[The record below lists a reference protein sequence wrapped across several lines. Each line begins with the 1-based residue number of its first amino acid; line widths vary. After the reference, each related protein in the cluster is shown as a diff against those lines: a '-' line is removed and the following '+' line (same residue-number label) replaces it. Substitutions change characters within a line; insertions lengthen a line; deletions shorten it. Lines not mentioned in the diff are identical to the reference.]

1 MHVTRDNRRVT
12 FDIEESSMTPIISS
26 HLMTNIFTRRS
37 FLAGSVLLGVH
48 AAFGMQQP
56 PASAGAADPKMI
68 EDLVAAYR
76 ILAQQG
82 VLDGFGHVSAR
93 HNRSANR
100 FIMARSL
107 APELVTAADLI
118 EFDLDGNAVD
128 AKGRALYSERF
139 IHAEIYRA
147 RSDVRSVVHN
157 HAPSLIP
164 FGVTTVPLRPMYHM
178 ASFIGN
184 GVPVFDIRKSFG
196 MTDMLVSDSAKGR
209 ALAQALG
216 DKTCVLMRGHG
227 VAVVGSSIQYAVGRS
242 IYLELNA
249 RIQAQSLAL
258 GGNITYLDPQEAQ
271 KMMDAGENRGYER
284 PWELWKSKAMG
295 K

>member
-1 MHVTRDNRRVT
+1 
-12 FDIEESSMTPIISS
+12 
-26 HLMTNIFTRRS
+26 
-37 FLAGSVLLGVH
+37 
-48 AAFGMQQP
+48 
-56 PASAGAADPKMI
+56 
-68 EDLVAAYR
+68 
-76 ILAQQG
+76 

-93 HNRSANR
+93 HNRAPNR
-100 FIMARSL
+100 FIMSRSL
-107 APELVTAADLI
+107 APELVTASDLI

-147 RSDVRSVVHN
+147 RADVRAVVHN

-164 FGVTTVPLRPMYHM
+164 FGITNVPLRPTFHM
-178 ASFIGN
+178 AAFIGS
-184 GVPVFDIRKSFG
+184 GVPIFDIRKTFG

-227 VAVVGSSIQYAVGRS
+227 VAVVGPTIRHAVGRS
-242 IYLELNA
+242 VYLDVNA
-249 RIQAQSLAL
+249 KVQAQAMTL
-258 GGNITYLDPQEAQ
+258 NPNVTYLDPQEAL
-271 KMMDAGENRGYER
+271 KMMEGGENRGYER
-284 PWELWKSKAMG
+284 PWELWKAKAMG

>member
-1 MHVTRDNRRVT
+1 VTRRE
-12 FDIEESSMTPIISS
+12 FI
-26 HLMTNIFTRRS
+26 
-37 FLAGSVLLGVH
+37 AGVGLLG
-48 AAFGMQQP
+48 
-56 PASAGAADPKMI
+56 AGAVLAAGQTPATAGPADAMLI
-68 EDLVAAYR
+68 ENLVAAYR
-76 ILAQQG
+76 ILAQQN

-100 FIMARSL
+100 FFMSRAL
-107 APELVTAADLI
+107 APELVMARDLI

-128 AKGRALYSERF
+128 ARGRAPYSERF

-147 RSDVRSVVHN
+147 RPDVRAVVHN

-184 GVPVFDIRKSFG
+184 GVPIFDIQKSFG

-227 VAVVGSSIQYAVGRS
+227 VAVVGPSIQHVVGRS
-242 IYLELNA
+242 IYLEINA
-249 RIQAQSLAL
+249 RVQIQAMTLS
-258 GGNITYLDPQEAQ
+258 GTVTYLDPQEAQ

-284 PWELWKSKAMG
+284 PWEAWKAKALG

>member
-1 MHVTRDNRRVT
+1 
-12 FDIEESSMTPIISS
+12 MTKTI
-26 HLMTNIFTRRS
+26 NRRS
-37 FLAGSVLLGVH
+37 FLASSVLLVLP
-48 AAFGMQQP
+48 FRQT
-56 PASAGAADPKMI
+56 PASAGPVDSALI

-93 HNRSANR
+93 HNRAANR
-100 FIMARSL
+100 FIMSRSL
-107 APELVTAADLI
+107 APELVTAGDLI

-147 RSDVRSVVHN
+147 RADVRAVVHN

-178 ASFIGN
+178 VSFIGN
-184 GVPVFDIRKSFG
+184 GVPVFDIRKSSG
-196 MTDMLVSDSAKGR
+196 MTDMLVSDSKKGH
-209 ALAQALG
+209 ALAETLG

-227 VAVVGSSIQYAVGRS
+227 VAVVGPTIQIAVGRS
-242 IYLELNA
+242 VYLELNA
-249 RIQAQSLAL
+249 RIQAQAMAL

-271 KMMDAGENRGYER
+271 KMMDSGENRGYER
-284 PWELWKSKAMG
+284 PWELWKAKATG
-295 K
+295 KVS